1 MICKTL
7 KKDFCKIQY
16 KIDCPIRVSQ
26 WFSCKKSII
35 NFISQEKQKEIMV
48 FGAYVV
54 QCGSGINHDKV
65 FTRLYIK
72 LIIAKKKLT
81 VTALQ
86 KS

>member
-1 MICKTL
+1 MI
-7 KKDFCKIQY
+7 FM
-16 KIDCPIRVSQ
+16 
-26 WFSCKKSII
+26 
-35 NFISQEKQKEIMV
+35 QEKYNFLYKFYFTRKTKGIMV

-54 QCGSGINHDKV
+54 QCESGINHDKV

-72 LIIAKKKLT
+72 LIIAMKKLT